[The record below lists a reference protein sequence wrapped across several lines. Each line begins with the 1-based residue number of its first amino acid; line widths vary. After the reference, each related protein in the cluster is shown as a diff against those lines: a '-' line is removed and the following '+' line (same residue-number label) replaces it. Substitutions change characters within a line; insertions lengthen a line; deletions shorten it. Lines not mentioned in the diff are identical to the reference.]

1 MSSYLS
7 NPLQPEVRAGQPSL
21 RDSRW
26 SVVALLFSGVLINYI
41 DRGNLSVAAV
51 PIMGDLRLS
60 PAAIGVALSAFFWTY
75 LLFQIPA
82 GYVVDRYGPKWS
94 YGIAFLV
101 WTLASAGMSLVHSLS
116 QLISLRLVL
125 GMSEAVAAPASLAYL
140 KRNFAEKAQGLP
152 TAIFLSG
159 MMLGPALGVSLGGL
173 LVERVGW
180 RALFLVTGVAGLPW
194 LWPWLRLAPR
204 RLGHAANLTSAES
217 GVQPHHPWRRLLF
230 NPVALGLGLSALFY
244 GYFWYFCLS
253 WMPSYLIMSR
263 GLSYPKMGTLMAV
276 PLVTMAMSCMAFGRL
291 ADWLASRREPLRI
304 RKLFVFAG
312 FILCSSILFIN
323 VARSPAQLRAVLLF
337 SLTAVGLAGA
347 NYWAI
352 TEIVSPATLIGRI
365 VGYQNAIAQLGGVC
379 APIVTGLLVGHS
391 HDFQLSI
398 GIAGLCPPLAAVAI
412 LALVRQRGVEQFHA
426 SALP

>member
-1 MSSYLS
+1 M
-7 NPLQPEVRAGQPSL
+7 
-21 RDSRW
+21 
-26 SVVALLFSGVLINYI
+26 VALLFSGVLINYI

-82 GYVVDRYGPKWS
+82 GYVVDRGGPKWS

-152 TAIFLSG
+152 TAFFLSG

-230 NPVALGLGLSALFY
+230 NPVALGLGMSALFY

-253 WMPSYLIMSR
+253 WLPSYLIMSR

-276 PLVTMAMSCMAFGRL
+276 PLVTMATSCMAFGRL

-323 VARSPAQLRAVLLF
+323 VARSPAQLRAVLFF

-365 VGYQNAIAQLGGVC
+365 VGYQNAIAQLGGLC

-391 HDFQLSI
+391 RDFQLSI
-398 GIAGLCPPLAAVAI
+398 GLTGLCPPLAAAVI
-412 LALVRQRGVEQFHA
+412 LALVRQRGVEEFHA